1 MRKLNRRAAVTAY
14 VAVVGGL
21 DGGLARD
28 ARTRLGELSKRGGA
42 NRRSGSD
49 RRAAPPAAAG
59 AETITL
65 REVAKNDEP
74 TWEIRRPVAGRFRNR
89 RIDRRTRWI
98 LTVAVVAAVVVN
110 AGAAWAYWKVSRSE
124 PATVRAGYGAE
135 LTLRGRSHL
144 SLPLTPGGTG
154 NLTVTVTNDNDFP
167 IRITSVTAGVG
178 NIIADDEHRDAG
190 CRVSR
195 VSMTKD
201 EFAVSWSVARNTLGA
216 FTLPNGIRMAANT
229 DTACG
234 GATFTVPVRMTAV
247 SGPS

>member
-14 VAVVGGL
+14 VAVVSGL

-28 ARTRLGELSKRGGA
+28 ARTRLGGLSKRGGPH
-42 NRRSGSD
+42 RRNGSGK
-49 RRAAPPAAAG
+49 RATPA

-65 REVAKNDEP
+65 RDVAEHDEP
-74 TWEIRRPVAGRFRNR
+74 TWEIRRPVAGRSRNR

-110 AGAAWAYWKVSRSE
+110 ACAAWAYWKVSRSE
-124 PATVRAGYGAE
+124 PTTVRAGYGAE

-190 CRVSR
+190 CRVNR

-216 FTLPNGIRMAANT
+216 FTLPNGIRMAANA